1 MTCDLALDDTPL
13 PDMEEVYRLAAARV
27 TDAVQRGKIE
37 LALRWGRILNL
48 ALRDR
53 QMRARLPVTADE
65 VNQRLDP
72 ARETPAGRASPP
84 SHQLHSSH
92 PVFDAPPPEPVP
104 GPNPPRP
111 RLRKRR
117 RRR

>member
-1 MTCDLALDDTPL
+1 MTRDLALDDTPL

-27 TDAVQRGKIE
+27 TDAVQRGKVE

-53 QMRARLPVTADE
+53 QMRARLPVTPDE

-72 ARETPAGRASPP
+72 ARETATEHTAAPLHP
-84 SHQLHSSH
+84 LHSSH
-92 PVFDAPPPEPVP
+92 PVFAPEPPEPAP
-104 GPNPPRP
+104 GPNPPRQ